1 MSKFQYV
8 CLIKR
13 IWKQLVL
20 SHIQMFPLNPLNEM
34 AVEKFIKQ
42 FYAFQSQTFFPPQ
55 KHKRTKRIPVNH
67 PFGSVL
73 FSQIFYLLLEKN
85 LCWRICLPIDSL
97 RCCNRQSSSSSNR
110 TNKINPQ
117 MRENRNDCVSHHP

>member
-1 MSKFQYV
+1 MLRPSTYVYLAKNAIYKPARMSKFQYV

-42 FYAFQSQTFFPPQ
+42 FYAQSQTFFPPQ

-73 FSQIFYLLLEKN
+73 FSQIFHLLLEKN
-85 LCWRICLPIDSL
+85 LC
-97 RCCNRQSSSSSNR
+97 
-110 TNKINPQ
+110 
-117 MRENRNDCVSHHP
+117 